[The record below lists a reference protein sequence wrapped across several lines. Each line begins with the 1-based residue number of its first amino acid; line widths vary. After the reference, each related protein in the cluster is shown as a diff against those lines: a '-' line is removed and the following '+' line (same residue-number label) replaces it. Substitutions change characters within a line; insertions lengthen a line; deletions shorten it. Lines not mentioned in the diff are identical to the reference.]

1 LPVLAWELT
10 VYLELGVFGSDN
22 KNAEGGLT
30 GYAVGGVTSDQNV
43 ESIIGDLSDQQ
54 LQQAKEAALNRR
66 DVEQAQMIDAEMAE
80 RASIRGGLG
89 GAFNQLPLEQQETMM
104 AANGGIV
111 AFAGGGSYL
120 DQAEEARRRQ
130 MDYIDQATA
139 QPSPEEQKKTFLDQ
153 REVMKDIYGPK
164 RSAKIL

>member
-1 LPVLAWELT
+1 
-10 VYLELGVFGSDN
+10 
-22 KNAEGGLT
+22 LT

-111 AFAGGGSYL
+111 AFAPGGTTYL
-120 DQAEEARRRQ
+120 DQAEEARRRADL
-130 MDYIDQATA
+130 DYIDQATTHS
-139 QPSPEEQKKTFLDQ
+139 QLEDQKKIF
-153 REVMKDIYGPK
+153 
-164 RSAKIL
+164 

>member
-1 LPVLAWELT
+1 LVLGAYGLSRA
-10 VYLELGVFGSDN
+10 GVFDSKG
-22 KNAEGGLT
+22 NAEGGLM

-89 GAFNQLPLEQQETMM
+89 GAFNQLPLEQQE
-104 AANGGIV
+104 
-111 AFAGGGSYL
+111 
-120 DQAEEARRRQ
+120 Q
-130 MDYIDQATA
+130 
-139 QPSPEEQKKTFLDQ
+139 
-153 REVMKDIYGPK
+153 
-164 RSAKIL
+164 